1 MGGTIIDQG
10 IVPPKHHASMIT
22 SKSQT
27 KPPAE
32 IDETTVK
39 PTDAPTDLTTYVPT
53 VPPTDA
59 PTTEPPTTVETNI
72 IDLLNP
78 SNDCTLNINDLDE
91 SSMLAMEDGTGGLIF
106 NQSPYICGGTVC
118 IGIEMNN
125 ITTQDLLSPRDGAA
139 STFANS
145 SIFISGGNVASN
157 STELVSDN
165 GSELGP
171 DLPAPLS
178 NHCMVTL
185 DFRGPNEQVWA
196 IGGKT
201 SEGSSYKT
209 YILGGGSNWESGP
222 DLIYA
227 RQEHACVATKS
238 KAYGNLELIVVAG
251 GRDEMFGY
259 NTFNSVE
266 FHISGTE
273 YWFRGKTEINAETCL
288 FKLFLDFKKSLLNNC
303 FYNLS
308 TLLLYNFFKLLL
320 CCMLFY

>member
-1 MGGTIIDQG
+1 MGGTIDDQG
-10 IVPPKHHASMIT
+10 IVPPNHHVSRVS

-27 KPPAE
+27 EPPTDAI
-32 IDETTVK
+32 IDATTDE
-39 PTDAPTDLTTYVPT
+39 PTDAPTDTPT
-53 VPPTDA
+53 EPTDIPTDPPTDA
-59 PTTEPPTTVETNI
+59 PTTEPPIIVETKV

-106 NQSPYICGGTVC
+106 NQSPYICGGTIC
-118 IGIEMNN
+118 IRIEMDN
-125 ITTQDLLSPRDGAA
+125 ITVQDLQYPSDGAA

-145 SIFISGGNVASN
+145 SIFISGGNVAS
-157 STELVSDN
+157 SRTELVSDN

-171 DLPAPLS
+171 DLPIPLS

-209 YILGGGSNWESGP
+209 YILGGGYGNYDWDWERGP

-251 GRDEMFGY
+251 GRDEMFGDGA
-259 NTFNSVE
+259 FNSVE

-273 YWFRGKTEINAETCL
+273 YWFRGKTRSMINI
-288 FKLFLDFKKSLLNNC
+288 
-303 FYNLS
+303 
-308 TLLLYNFFKLLL
+308 
-320 CCMLFY
+320 